1 MNLKQS
7 VLKAQSLSS
16 SANPKCLHEG
26 TVLQPFSQS
35 PALGV
40 PNKARKPRPPIPN
53 ALQLSLLG
61 ADVTAVHSEVE
72 NAFVSLLHFLSV
84 FYMGQFTRVSNGDF
98 QLVDGEPVQHCR
110 LQQQVFAM
118 SPLLA
123 GDGLVVGLLFTRVA
137 AETTGKQ
144 VIHPL
149 PLSEALV
156 PGKDVQV
163 VDDMSSIMSGMD
175 KDLLNR
181 SPKLKAFHFIIEL
194 YILFIC
200 TRNGVPIW

>member
-1 MNLKQS
+1 
-7 VLKAQSLSS
+7 
-16 SANPKCLHEG
+16 
-26 TVLQPFSQS
+26 
-35 PALGV
+35 
-40 PNKARKPRPPIPN
+40 
-53 ALQLSLLG
+53 
-61 ADVTAVHSEVE
+61 
-72 NAFVSLLHFLSV
+72 
-84 FYMGQFTRVSNGDF
+84 
-98 QLVDGEPVQHCR
+98 
-110 LQQQVFAM
+110 M

-137 AETTGKQ
+137 TETAVKQ

-181 SPKLKAFHFIIEL
+181 SPKLKAFH
-194 YILFIC
+194 
-200 TRNGVPIW
+200 

>member
-40 PNKARKPRPPIPN
+40 PNKARKPGPPIPN

-72 NAFVSLLHFLSV
+72 NAFVSLLYFLG
-84 FYMGQFTRVSNGDF
+84 FFTRVSNGDF
-98 QLVDGEPVQHCR
+98 
-110 LQQQVFAM
+110 
-118 SPLLA
+118 
-123 GDGLVVGLLFTRVA
+123 
-137 AETTGKQ
+137 
-144 VIHPL
+144 
-149 PLSEALV
+149 
-156 PGKDVQV
+156 
-163 VDDMSSIMSGMD
+163 
-175 KDLLNR
+175 
-181 SPKLKAFHFIIEL
+181 
-194 YILFIC
+194 
-200 TRNGVPIW
+200 